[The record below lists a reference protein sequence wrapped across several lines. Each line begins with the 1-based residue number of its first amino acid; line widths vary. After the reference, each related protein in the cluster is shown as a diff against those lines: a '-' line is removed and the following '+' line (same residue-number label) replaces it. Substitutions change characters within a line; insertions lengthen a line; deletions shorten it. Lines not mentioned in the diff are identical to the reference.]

1 MSNNEQ
7 LAAFG
12 QLSVEKCA
20 DLAQVE
26 LFGDIIIFWA
36 ILGYFKV
43 NHTGCGGSSSR
54 TETGFVW

>member
-26 LFGDIIIFWA
+26 LFGNIRFWA
-36 ILGYFKV
+36 ILRLITRGVGVVARNGLFNNCSFKK
-43 NHTGCGGSSSR
+43 
-54 TETGFVW
+54 